1 MTPPRAAILGLAGPS
16 LAEEERRFFAD
27 ADPLGFI
34 LFKRNCETPAQL
46 KRLVAD
52 LRAAIGRDD
61 APVLIDQEGG
71 RVARLGAPHWRQ
83 PPAAATFVALAEED
97 LALGGEAARLNA
109 RLMAADL
116 AAAGINVDCAPVLD
130 LPVAGAHDV
139 IGQRAHGRTPDM
151 AATLGRA
158 VCEGLLEGGV
168 LPIIKHIPGHGRAT
182 VDTHLALPVVSTGEA
197 ELRRTDFAPFVALND
212 MPWAM
217 TAHVV
222 YAAIDPT
229 APATTSPLVIERV
242 IRGFIGFDGVL
253 ASDDLSMQALNGTV
267 AERATAALAAGCD
280 LALHCNGKLDE
291 MRSVMAVAPRLTDA
305 ALARLERGAQL
316 LHAPDAFN
324 PVAGLARLDAL
335 LSGAAAA
342 EAALPL
348 HAGHSPHR
356 PLGYA

>member
-1 MTPPRAAILGLAGPS
+1 MTPPRAAILGLAGPE
-16 LAEEERRFFAD
+16 LAAEERRFFAA

-46 KRLVAD
+46 ARLVRD
-52 LRAAIGRDD
+52 LRAAVGRAD

-71 RVARLGAPHWRQ
+71 RVARLGPPHWRQ
-83 PPAAATFVALAEED
+83 PPAAAAFAALADQD

-116 AAAGINVDCAPVLD
+116 AAAGIDVDCAPVLD
-130 LPVAGAHDV
+130 LPVPGAHDV
-139 IGQRAHGRTPDM
+139 IGDRAHGRTPEM

-168 LPIIKHIPGHGRAT
+168 LPVLKHIPGHGRAT
-182 VDTHLALPVVSTGEA
+182 VDTHHALPVVATGEA
-197 ELRRTDFAPFVALND
+197 ELRRTDFAPFRALND

-222 YAAIDPT
+222 FAAIDPA
-229 APATTSPLVIERV
+229 APATASRPVIERA

-253 ASDDLSMQALNGTV
+253 VSDDLSMQALSGSV
-267 AERATAALAAGCD
+267 AERARAALAAGCD
-280 LALHCNGKLDE
+280 VVLHCNGRMDE
-291 MRSVMAVAPRLTDA
+291 MRAVVAATPPLTEA
-305 ALARLERGAQL
+305 ALIRLERGRQL
-316 LHAPDAFN
+316 LHAPDPLDGA
-324 PVAGLARLDAL
+324 AALARLAAL
-335 LSGAAAA
+335 MGGRESAAAWLA
-342 EAALPL
+342 H